1 MRLTETLFL
10 WLVVGLAIAAAT
22 WLRGEQRPAGQR
34 LLHALFATLLWPLA
48 LPLLFTPR
56 TPAPPQAEAPL
67 TTDVAGRIA
76 QVEARLAQALAK
88 LPGLAGAALA
98 PELARVRG
106 VTTALLR
113 LERRLAEMRAALA
126 GPELDTTEAGRRLAE
141 LHERGVPAEDPRAQ
155 AIRVRLEAAA
165 RLSALAAAAESDRER
180 VLCELEAIAARLT
193 LVPFAARDPEAEA
206 LRELQKISAVVEEVT
221 VAGLA
226 A

>member
-1 MRLTETLFL
+1 MRLTETVFL
-10 WLVVGLAIAAAT
+10 WLLFGLAIAAAT
-22 WLRGEQRPAGQR
+22 WLRAEGRPAGPR
-34 LLHALFATLLWPLA
+34 LLQALFATLLWPLA
-48 LPLLFTPR
+48 LPLLFSPR
-56 TPAPPQAEAPL
+56 TAAVTGAPTPPDS
-67 TTDVAGRIA
+67 DVAGRIA
-76 QVEARLAQALAK
+76 QVEARLAQALAR

-113 LERRLAEMRAALA
+113 LERRLTDMRTALA
-126 GPELDTTEAGRRLAE
+126 TPELDVPEATARLAE
-141 LHERGVPAEDPRAQ
+141 LLARGVEEQDARAL

-165 RLSALAAAAESDRER
+165 RLGGLAAAAEADRER